1 MAADPGTSKSR
12 DRVIRVTYLLSSID
26 VSCLFMQFAV
36 TPYLA
41 KSLGL
46 DTVGFGYLQTVFGVL
61 QLVGGPIFGRFSDQ
75 YGPRAALTL
84 SFLSSFFYYMI
95 LAFTTNIPLL
105 FLSRLPSIFM
115 HGLPGAQMIVTD
127 LTTDQE
133 RAGSLGKLG
142 LCFGLGI
149 IVGSSLGGYLATRFG
164 LYTPTLI
171 ALAAS
176 LVCCVIVM
184 IYIPA
189 QTKAKQDGGALK
201 GSESR
206 SLQGKPSVFNF
217 GELVRLLQFPGVM
230 AIFIIKVLSGFPIG
244 VFMLMFPII
253 SVDYFGLNAA
263 TAGYLM
269 SYFGILQL
277 VVQGFMVGR
286 LTSRLS
292 DDTVLLISVLVSMV
306 VGLGQVVMTNV
317 FHFCLIAIPMV
328 FTLCVSGVITDSIL
342 TKAVPPSETGAMLG
356 ICASIQPLTRTI
368 GPTIG
373 GYLYKHYGVP
383 SFGLFNI
390 IINVLLLMYLIN
402 THPKRKTAKNN

>member
-1 MAADPGTSKSR
+1 MAADPGATKSR
-12 DRVIRVTYLLSSID
+12 NQVIRVTYLLSAID

-41 KSLGL
+41 RSLGL
-46 DTVGFGYLQTVFGVL
+46 DTVGFGYLQTVFGIL
-61 QLVGGPIFGRFSDQ
+61 QLVGGPVFGRFSDQ

-84 SFLSSFFYYMI
+84 SFLSASIYYLI
-95 LAFTTNIPLL
+95 LAFTTSIPFL
-105 FLSRLPSIFM
+105 FLSRVPSFFM
-115 HGLPGAQMIVTD
+115 HGLPGAQMIITD
-127 LTTDQE
+127 LTTAQE
-133 RAGSLGKLG
+133 RAGALGQLG
-142 LCFGLGI
+142 LCFGIGI

-184 IYIPA
+184 KYIPA
-189 QTKAKQDGGALK
+189 QTKEKQEG
-201 GSESR
+201 R
-206 SLQGKPSVFNF
+206 SPEQRKPGVFDF
-217 GELVRLLQFPGVM
+217 GELARLLQFPGVM

-244 VFMLMFPII
+244 LFMIMFPVV
-253 SVDYFGLNAA
+253 SVDFFGLNAA

-277 VVQGFMVGR
+277 VVQGLMVGR

-292 DDTVLLISVLVSMV
+292 DDNLLLLSMV
-306 VGLGQVVMTNV
+306 VSIGVGLGLTVMTNV
-317 FHFCLIAIPMV
+317 FHFCIIALLMV
-328 FTLCVSGVITDSIL
+328 FTLCISGVITDSIL

-390 IINVLLLMYLIN
+390 VVSVLLLMYLVN
-402 THPKRKTAKNN
+402 GQTKRKVEKNN

>member
-1 MAADPGTSKSR
+1 MAADPGTSKYR
-12 DRVIRVTYLLSSID
+12 DQVIRVTYLLTAID

-41 KSLGL
+41 RNLGL
-46 DTVGFGYLQTVFGVL
+46 DTVGFGYLQTVFGIL
-61 QLVGGPIFGRFSDQ
+61 QLVGSPVFGRFSDQ

-84 SFLSSFFYYMI
+84 SFLSASTYYLI
-95 LAFTTNIPLL
+95 LAFTTNIPFL
-105 FLSRLPSIFM
+105 FLSRLPSVFM
-115 HGLPGAQMIVTD
+115 QGLPGAQMIVTD
-127 LTTDQE
+127 LTTAEE

-142 LCFGLGI
+142 LCFGIGI

-176 LVCCVIVM
+176 LVSCVIVM
-184 IYIPA
+184 FYIPA
-189 QTKAKQDGGALK
+189 RTKAKQEGRAPEQRK
-201 GSESR
+201 R
-206 SLQGKPSVFNF
+206 SVFNF
-217 GELVRLLQFPGVM
+217 AELFRLLQFPGVM

-244 VFMLMFPII
+244 VFMLMFPIV
-253 SVDYFGLNAA
+253 SVDFFSLNAA

-292 DDTVLLISVLVSMV
+292 DDTLLLLSVAVSIV
-306 VGLGQVVMTNV
+306 VGLGLTIMTTV
-317 FHFCLIAIPMV
+317 FHFCVIALPMV
-328 FTLCVSGVITDSIL
+328 FTLCLSGVITDSIL

-356 ICASIQPLTRTI
+356 ICATIQPLTRTI
-368 GPTIG
+368 GPTIA

-390 IINVLLLMYLIN
+390 VVSLLLLMYLVN
-402 THPKRKTAKNN
+402 SQTKRNAGKNK

>member
-1 MAADPGTSKSR
+1 MAADPGTSKPR
-12 DRVIRVTYLLSSID
+12 DQVIRVTYLLTALD

-41 KSLGL
+41 RTLGL
-46 DTVGFGYLQTVFGVL
+46 DTVGFGYLQTVFGIL
-61 QLVGGPIFGRFSDQ
+61 QLVGGPVFGRFSDQ

-84 SFLSSFFYYMI
+84 SFLSASIYYLI
-95 LAFTTNIPLL
+95 LAFTTSIPFL
-105 FLSRLPSIFM
+105 FLSRLPSVFM

-127 LTTDQE
+127 LTTAQE
-133 RAGSLGKLG
+133 RAGALGKLG

-164 LYTPTLI
+164 LYTPTFI

-176 LVCCVIVM
+176 LVASVIVM

-189 QTKAKQDGGALK
+189 QTKAKQEGRAH
-201 GSESR
+201 ER
-206 SLQGKPSVFNF
+206 SKAGVFHF

-244 VFMLMFPII
+244 VFMLMFPIV
-253 SVDYFGLNAA
+253 SVDFFGLNAA

-277 VVQGFMVGR
+277 VVQGIMVGR
-286 LTSRLS
+286 LTSRFS
-292 DDTVLLISVLVSMV
+292 DDTMLLLSIVVSMV
-306 VGLGQVVMTNV
+306 VGLGLTVMSNV
-317 FHFCLIAIPMV
+317 FHFCIIALPMV
-328 FTLCVSGVITDSIL
+328 FSLCVSGVITDSIL

-356 ICASIQPLTRTI
+356 ICASIQPLIRTI

-390 IINVLLLMYLIN
+390 IISLCLLMYLVNSQPRRTIG
-402 THPKRKTAKNN
+402 KDE

>member
-1 MAADPGTSKSR
+1 MGTDPGTSKPG
-12 DRVIRVTYLLSSID
+12 DQVIRVTYLLTALD

-41 KSLGL
+41 RTLGL
-46 DTVGFGYLQTVFGVL
+46 DTVGFGYLQTVFGIL

-84 SFLSSFFYYMI
+84 SFLSASIYYLI
-95 LAFTTNIPLL
+95 LAFTTNIPFL
-105 FLSRLPSIFM
+105 FLSRLPSVFM

-127 LTTDQE
+127 LTTAQE
-133 RAGSLGKLG
+133 RAGALGKLG

-149 IVGSSLGGYLATRFG
+149 IIGSSLGGYLATRFG
-164 LYTPTLI
+164 LYTPTFM

-176 LVCCVIVM
+176 LVSSVIVM

-189 QTKAKQDGGALK
+189 QTKAKQEGRTH
-201 GSESR
+201 ER
-206 SLQGKPSVFNF
+206 SKPSVFNL

-230 AIFIIKVLSGFPIG
+230 AVFIIKVLSGFPIG
-244 VFMLMFPII
+244 VFMLMFPIV
-253 SVDYFGLNAA
+253 SVDFFGLNAA

-277 VVQGFMVGR
+277 VVQGLMVGR
-286 LTSRLS
+286 LTSRFS
-292 DDTVLLISVLVSMV
+292 DDTMLLLSIAVSMV
-306 VGLGQVVMTNV
+306 VGLGLTVMSNV
-317 FHFCLIAIPMV
+317 FHFCVIALPMV
-328 FTLCVSGVITDSIL
+328 FSLCVSGVITDSIL

-356 ICASIQPLTRTI
+356 ICASIQPLIRTI

-390 IINVLLLMYLIN
+390 IISLCLLMYLVN
-402 THPKRKTAKNN
+402 GQPRRNVGKDK

>member
-1 MAADPGTSKSR
+1 MAADPGTAKSQSQ
-12 DRVIRVTYLLSSID
+12 VIRVTYLLTAID
-26 VSCLFMQFAV
+26 ISCMFMQFAV

-41 KSLGL
+41 RTLGL
-46 DTVGFGYLQTVFGVL
+46 DTVGFGYLQTVFGIL
-61 QLVGGPIFGRFSDQ
+61 QLIGGPVFGRFSDQ

-84 SFLSSFFYYMI
+84 SFLSASVYYLI
-95 LAFTTNIPLL
+95 LAFTTSIPLL
-105 FLSRLPSIFM
+105 FLSRVPSFFM
-115 HGLPGAQMIVTD
+115 HGLPGAQMIITD
-127 LTTDQE
+127 LTTAQE
-133 RAGSLGKLG
+133 RAGALGKLG
-142 LCFGLGI
+142 LCFGVGI

-176 LVCCVIVM
+176 LVSCVIVM
-184 IYIPA
+184 SYIPA
-189 QTKAKQDGGALK
+189 QTKAKQEGPSPA
-201 GSESR
+201 
-206 SLQGKPSVFNF
+206 QGKPSVFNF
-217 GELVRLLQFPGVM
+217 GELARLLQFPGVM

-244 VFMLMFPII
+244 LFMIMFPVV
-253 SVDYFGLNAA
+253 SVDFFGLNAA

-292 DDTVLLISVLVSMV
+292 DDNLLLLSIVVSIL
-306 VGLGQVVMTNV
+306 VGLGLTVMTNV
-317 FHFCLIAIPMV
+317 FHFCIIALLMV
-328 FTLCVSGVITDSIL
+328 FTLCISGVITDSIL

-390 IINVLLLMYLIN
+390 IVSVLLLMYLVRSQ
-402 THPKRKTAKNN
+402 TKRNAEKNN

>member
-1 MAADPGTSKSR
+1 MAADPGTTKSQSQ
-12 DRVIRVTYLLSSID
+12 VIRVTYLLTAID
-26 VSCLFMQFAV
+26 ISCMFMQFAV

-41 KSLGL
+41 RTLGL
-46 DTVGFGYLQTVFGVL
+46 DTVGFGYLQTVFGIL
-61 QLVGGPIFGRFSDQ
+61 QLVGGPVFGRFSDQ

-84 SFLSSFFYYMI
+84 SFLSASVYYLI
-95 LAFTTNIPLL
+95 LAFTTSIPLL
-105 FLSRLPSIFM
+105 FLSRVPSFFM
-115 HGLPGAQMIVTD
+115 HGLPGAQMIITD
-127 LTTDQE
+127 LTTAQE
-133 RAGSLGKLG
+133 RAGALGKLG

-176 LVCCVIVM
+176 LVSCVIVM
-184 IYIPA
+184 NYIPA
-189 QTKAKQDGGALK
+189 QTKAKQEG
-201 GSESR
+201 R
-206 SLQGKPSVFNF
+206 SPAQGKPSVFNF
-217 GELVRLLQFPGVM
+217 GELARLLQFPGVM

-244 VFMLMFPII
+244 LFMIMFPVV
-253 SVDYFGLNAA
+253 SVDFFGLNAA

-292 DDTVLLISVLVSMV
+292 DDNLLLLSIVVSIL
-306 VGLGQVVMTNV
+306 VGLGLTVMTNV
-317 FHFCLIAIPMV
+317 FHFCIIALLMV
-328 FTLCVSGVITDSIL
+328 FTLCISGVITDSIL

-390 IINVLLLMYLIN
+390 IVSVLLLMYLVRSQ
-402 THPKRKTAKNN
+402 TKRNAEKNN

>member
-1 MAADPGTSKSR
+1 MAADPGTAKSQSQ
-12 DRVIRVTYLLSSID
+12 VIRVTYLLTAID
-26 VSCLFMQFAV
+26 ISCMFMQFAV

-41 KSLGL
+41 RTLGL
-46 DTVGFGYLQTVFGVL
+46 DTVGFGYLQTVFGIL
-61 QLVGGPIFGRFSDQ
+61 QLVGGPVFGRFSDQ

-84 SFLSSFFYYMI
+84 SFLSASIYYLI
-95 LAFTTNIPLL
+95 LAFTTSIPFL
-105 FLSRLPSIFM
+105 FLSRVPSFFM
-115 HGLPGAQMIVTD
+115 HGLPGAQMIITD
-127 LTTDQE
+127 LTTAQE
-133 RAGSLGKLG
+133 RAGALGKLG

-176 LVCCVIVM
+176 LVSCVIVM
-184 IYIPA
+184 NYIPA
-189 QTKAKQDGGALK
+189 QTKAKQEG
-201 GSESR
+201 R
-206 SLQGKPSVFNF
+206 SPAQGKPSVFNF
-217 GELVRLLQFPGVM
+217 GELARLLQFPGVM

-244 VFMLMFPII
+244 LFMIMFPVV
-253 SVDYFGLNAA
+253 SVDFFGLNAA

-292 DDTVLLISVLVSMV
+292 DDNLLLLSIVVSIL
-306 VGLGQVVMTNV
+306 VGLGLTVMTNV
-317 FHFCLIAIPMV
+317 FHFCIIALLMV
-328 FTLCVSGVITDSIL
+328 FTLCISGVITDSIL

-390 IINVLLLMYLIN
+390 IVSVLLLMYLVRSQTKRN
-402 THPKRKTAKNN
+402 TEKNN

>member
-1 MAADPGTSKSR
+1 MAADPGTSKSQG
-12 DRVIRVTYLLSSID
+12 RVITVTYLLTAID

-41 KSLGL
+41 RSLGL

-61 QLVGGPIFGRFSDQ
+61 QLVGGPVFGRFSDQ

-84 SFLSSFFYYMI
+84 SFLSASLYYLI
-95 LAFTTNIPLL
+95 LAFTTSIPFL
-105 FLSRLPSIFM
+105 FLSRVPSIFM

-127 LTTDQE
+127 LTTAQE
-133 RAGSLGKLG
+133 RAGALGKLG

-149 IVGSSLGGYLATRFG
+149 IVGSSVGGYLATRFG

-176 LVCCVIVM
+176 LISCVIVM

-189 QTKAKQDGGALK
+189 QTKAKEEGRAP
-201 GSESR
+201 ER
-206 SLQGKPSVFNF
+206 GKPSVFNF
-217 GELVRLLQFPGVM
+217 GELVRLLKYPGVM
-230 AIFIIKVLSGFPIG
+230 AILIIKVLSGFPIG
-244 VFMLMFPII
+244 VFMLMFPIV
-253 SVDYFGLNAA
+253 SVDFFGLNAA

-292 DDTVLLISVLVSMV
+292 DDTLLLLSVVVAMI
-306 VGLGQVVMTNV
+306 VGLGLVVMTNV
-317 FHFCLIAIPMV
+317 YHFCIIAVPMV

-383 SFGLFNI
+383 AFGLFDI
-390 IINVLLLMYLIN
+390 IVSLLLLFYLVN
-402 THPKRKTAKNN
+402 RQTKQNAAKNN

>member
-1 MAADPGTSKSR
+1 MAADPGTSRLR
-12 DRVIRVTYLLSSID
+12 DQVIRVTYLLTALD

-41 KSLGL
+41 RSLGL
-46 DTVGFGYLQTVFGVL
+46 DTVGFGYLQTVFGIL
-61 QLVGGPIFGRFSDQ
+61 QLVGGPVFGRFSDQ

-84 SFLSSFFYYMI
+84 SFLSASIYYLI
-95 LAFTTNIPLL
+95 LAFTTNIPFL
-105 FLSRLPSIFM
+105 FLSRLPSVFM

-127 LTTDQE
+127 LTTAQE
-133 RAGSLGKLG
+133 RAGALGKLG

-164 LYTPTLI
+164 LYTPTFM

-176 LVCCVIVM
+176 LVSSVIVM

-189 QTKAKQDGGALK
+189 QTKAKQEGRAHEQ
-201 GSESR
+201 S
-206 SLQGKPSVFNF
+206 KPSVFNF

-244 VFMLMFPII
+244 VFMLMFPIV
-253 SVDYFGLNAA
+253 SVDFFGLNAA

-277 VVQGFMVGR
+277 VVQGLMVGR
-286 LTSRLS
+286 LTSRFS
-292 DDTVLLISVLVSMV
+292 DDTMLLLSIVVSMV
-306 VGLGQVVMTNV
+306 VGLGQTVMSNV
-317 FHFCLIAIPMV
+317 FHFCIIALPMV
-328 FTLCVSGVITDSIL
+328 FSLCVSGVITDSIL

-356 ICASIQPLTRTI
+356 ICASIQPLIRTI

-390 IINVLLLMYLIN
+390 IISLCLLMYLVN
-402 THPKRKTAKNN
+402 GQPRRNVGKDK

>member
-1 MAADPGTSKSR
+1 MAADPGASTSRSQ
-12 DRVIRVTYLLSSID
+12 VIRVTYLLTAID

-41 KSLGL
+41 RNLGL
-46 DTVGFGYLQTVFGVL
+46 DTVGFGYLQTVFGIL
-61 QLVGGPIFGRFSDQ
+61 QLVGGPVFGRFSDQ

-84 SFLSSFFYYMI
+84 SFLSASIYYLI
-95 LAFTTNIPLL
+95 LEFTTNIPLL
-105 FLSRLPSIFM
+105 FLSRLPSVFM

-127 LTTDQE
+127 LTSAEE
-133 RAGSLGKLG
+133 RAGALGKLG
-142 LCFGLGI
+142 LCFGIGI

-164 LYTPTLI
+164 LYTPTLL

-176 LVCCVIVM
+176 LVCCLIVM
-184 IYIPA
+184 IYIPTH
-189 QTKAKQDGGALK
+189 TKATKEGRTPEQ
-201 GSESR
+201 R
-206 SLQGKPSVFNF
+206 KPSVFNF
-217 GELVRLLQFPGVM
+217 GELIRLLRFPGVM

-244 VFMLMFPII
+244 LFMIMFPIV
-253 SVDYFGLNAA
+253 STDFFGLTAA

-277 VVQGFMVGR
+277 VVQGLMVGR
-286 LTSRLS
+286 LTSRFSEDSLLLLS
-292 DDTVLLISVLVSMV
+292 IAVAML
-306 VGLGQVVMTNV
+306 VGLGLTLMTNV
-317 FHFCLIAIPMV
+317 FHFCLIAFPMV

-342 TKAVPPSETGAMLG
+342 TKAVPPTETGAMLG

-390 IINVLLLMYLIN
+390 IVSLLLLIYLVN
-402 THPKRKTAKNN
+402 VQTKRSAGKNN

>member
-1 MAADPGTSKSR
+1 MGTDPGTSKPG
-12 DRVIRVTYLLSSID
+12 DQVIRVTYLLTALD

-41 KSLGL
+41 RTLGL
-46 DTVGFGYLQTVFGVL
+46 DTVGFGYLQTVFGIL

-84 SFLSSFFYYMI
+84 SFLSASIYYLI
-95 LAFTTNIPLL
+95 LAFTTNIPFL
-105 FLSRLPSIFM
+105 FLSRLPSVFM

-127 LTTDQE
+127 LTTAQE
-133 RAGSLGKLG
+133 RAGALGKLG

-149 IVGSSLGGYLATRFG
+149 IIGSSLGGYLATRFG
-164 LYTPTLI
+164 LYTPTFM

-176 LVCCVIVM
+176 LVSSVIVM

-189 QTKAKQDGGALK
+189 QTKAKQEGRTHERSET
-201 GSESR
+201 GSR
-206 SLQGKPSVFNF
+206 PGKPSVFNL

-230 AIFIIKVLSGFPIG
+230 AVFIIKVLSGFPIG
-244 VFMLMFPII
+244 VFMLMFPIV
-253 SVDYFGLNAA
+253 SVDFFGLNAA

-277 VVQGFMVGR
+277 VVQGLMVGR
-286 LTSRLS
+286 LTSRFS
-292 DDTVLLISVLVSMV
+292 DDTMLLLSIAVSMV
-306 VGLGQVVMTNV
+306 VGLGLTVMSNV
-317 FHFCLIAIPMV
+317 FHFCVIALPMV
-328 FTLCVSGVITDSIL
+328 FSLCVSGVITDSIL

-356 ICASIQPLTRTI
+356 ICASIQPLIRTI

-390 IINVLLLMYLIN
+390 IISLCLLMYLVN
-402 THPKRKTAKNN
+402 GQPRRNVGKDK

>member
-1 MAADPGTSKSR
+1 MAADPGTAKSQSQ
-12 DRVIRVTYLLSSID
+12 VIRVTYLLTAID
-26 VSCLFMQFAV
+26 ISCMFMQFAV

-41 KSLGL
+41 RTLGL
-46 DTVGFGYLQTVFGVL
+46 DTVGFGYLQTVFGIL
-61 QLVGGPIFGRFSDQ
+61 QLVGGPVFGRFSDQ

-84 SFLSSFFYYMI
+84 SFLSASIYYLI
-95 LAFTTNIPLL
+95 LAFTTSIPLL
-105 FLSRLPSIFM
+105 FLSRVPSFFM
-115 HGLPGAQMIVTD
+115 HGLPGAQMIITD
-127 LTTDQE
+127 LTTAQE
-133 RAGSLGKLG
+133 RAGALGKLG
-142 LCFGLGI
+142 LCFGVGI

-176 LVCCVIVM
+176 LVSCVIVM
-184 IYIPA
+184 SYIPA
-189 QTKAKQDGGALK
+189 QTKAKQEG
-201 GSESR
+201 R
-206 SLQGKPSVFNF
+206 SPAQGKPSVFNF
-217 GELVRLLQFPGVM
+217 GELARLLQFPGVM

-244 VFMLMFPII
+244 LFMIMFPVV
-253 SVDYFGLNAA
+253 SVDFFGLNAA

-292 DDTVLLISVLVSMV
+292 DDNLLLLSIVVSIL
-306 VGLGQVVMTNV
+306 VGLGLTVMTNV
-317 FHFCLIAIPMV
+317 FHFCIIALLMV
-328 FTLCVSGVITDSIL
+328 FTLCISGVITDSIL

-390 IINVLLLMYLIN
+390 IVSVLLLMYLVRSQTKRN
-402 THPKRKTAKNN
+402 TEKNN

>member
-1 MAADPGTSKSR
+1 MAADAGPSR
-12 DRVIRVTYLLSSID
+12 ARGPVIGVTYLLAATD

-41 KSLGL
+41 RSLGL
-46 DTVGFGYLQTVFGVL
+46 DTVGFGYLQTVFGIL
-61 QLVGGPIFGRFSDQ
+61 QLVGGPVFGRFSDQ
-75 YGPRAALTL
+75 HGPRAALTL
-84 SFLSSFFYYMI
+84 SFLAASTYYLI
-95 LAFTTNIPLL
+95 LAFTTSIPFL
-105 FLSRLPSIFM
+105 FLSRLPSVFM

-127 LTTDQE
+127 LTTAEE
-133 RAGSLGKLG
+133 RAGALGKLG
-142 LCFGLGI
+142 LCFGIGI
-149 IVGSSLGGYLATRFG
+149 IVGSSLGGFLATRFG
-164 LYTPTLI
+164 LYTPTFI

-176 LVCCVIVM
+176 LISAVIVM

-189 QTKAKQDGGALK
+189 QTKAKQEG
-201 GSESR
+201 R
-206 SLQGKPSVFNF
+206 SHPPSKAGVFNF
-217 GELVRLLQFPGVM
+217 GELIRLLQFPGVM

-244 VFMLMFPII
+244 VFMLMFPIV
-253 SVDYFGLNAA
+253 SVDFFGLNAA

-286 LTSRLS
+286 LTRRFSEDTMLLLS
-292 DDTVLLISVLVSMV
+292 ILVSMV
-306 VGLGQVVMTNV
+306 VGLGLIIMTNV
-317 FHFCLIAIPMV
+317 FHFCIIALPMV
-328 FTLCVSGVITDSIL
+328 FSLCVSGVITDSIL

-356 ICASIQPLTRTI
+356 ICASIQPLIRTI

-390 IINVLLLMYLIN
+390 IISLCLLMYLVN
-402 THPKRKTAKNN
+402 RQSTRNVGKNK

>member
-36 TPYLA
+36 TPV
-41 KSLGL
+41 SSS
-46 DTVGFGYLQTVFGVL
+46 DCNVVVFLLLSVVFL
-61 QLVGGPIFGRFSDQ
+61 LLSVVFLLLSVVFLLLSVVFVIFTCHS
-75 YGPRAALTL
+75 
-84 SFLSSFFYYMI
+84 
-95 LAFTTNIPLL
+95 
-105 FLSRLPSIFM
+105 
-115 HGLPGAQMIVTD
+115 
-127 LTTDQE
+127 
-133 RAGSLGKLG
+133 
-142 LCFGLGI
+142 
-149 IVGSSLGGYLATRFG
+149 
-164 LYTPTLI
+164 
-171 ALAAS
+171 
-176 LVCCVIVM
+176 
-184 IYIPA
+184 
-189 QTKAKQDGGALK
+189 
-201 GSESR
+201 
-206 SLQGKPSVFNF
+206 KPSVFNF

-277 VVQGFMVGR
+277 
-286 LTSRLS
+286 
-292 DDTVLLISVLVSMV
+292 
-306 VGLGQVVMTNV
+306 VVMTNV